1 MPPPDLPPIV
11 DALQAGLENIVEIA
25 ADLSLG
31 PKTQAYDPEAAARAA
46 AHPISTD
53 LSVPDIVVQG
63 TKMTKVSTQQKKV
76 LFRIDPDEGKILYE
90 SRKGGCS
97 TRISRPFY
105 FFYNLIMVSTLPPPP
120 AVPSPHPP
128 TIWETKRNLFARAP
142 PQ

>member
-1 MPPPDLPPIV
+1 MPPPDLPPIP
-11 DALQAGLENIVEIA
+11 DALKAGLENIVEIA

-31 PKTQAYDPEAAARAA
+31 PKTQAYDPEAAARAAA

-105 FFYNLIMVSTLPPPP
+105 FFYNLIMVSTP
-120 AVPSPHPP
+120 PP
-128 TIWETKRNLFARAP
+128 TICETKRNLFARAP